1 MSPRFRQALRR
12 GPQLAFLLAALPPWS
27 LASAKNPAPPRFQ
40 ERPAAIDFA
49 APWQP
54 APGYNG
60 LKDGAFAG
68 GGVAIGDLTGDG
80 LPDVYLSRPSGGG
93 RLFRNEG
100 AWTFTDITAPA
111 GLAEDGAHWASG
123 CTLVDADNDGDLDLS
138 VCGYDTPNR
147 LFLNDG
153 RGQFR
158 DVAPAVGLAFQ
169 GASVILAWGDFDR
182 DGDADAY
189 LVTSRAFDSE
199 KLTPA
204 DAARLKEIDKR
215 LLKDPATGALSV
227 PEDLREE
234 FAVVMRPGAP
244 YLVKAGQA
252 DRLYR
257 NDGPGRDGLPR
268 FRDVTAAAGLT
279 DFGRGL
285 AAHWWDYDND
295 GFPDLY
301 VSNDF
306 FGADRLWRNKG
317 DGTFEDQA
325 PALLR
330 HTPWFSMGCDS
341 GDLNNDGLF
350 DFMASDMAGS
360 SHYRDKMGMGSMD
373 KNGWFLE
380 MGRPRQYMRNAVYIN
395 SGSGLPF
402 MECAHQLRVAATDWT
417 WSVKFADL
425 DCDGWLDLFVTNG
438 MTGDYLN
445 SDLVAANPGG
455 GPVRQAPPKPD
466 RDMAF
471 RNVGAPPGGAW
482 SFQFEN
488 VSEPWGLDREGVSFG
503 AAWGDLDGDGDPD
516 LVVNNFNEACTVY
529 ENTTPA
535 AEGGRLAV
543 HLRGTTSNRGGLGAV
558 VSLTAG
564 GFTQSRAIAS
574 ARGFFSSD
582 EPAAFFGTGKAKPE
596 RLEVRWPSGI
606 VQVVNPFPDGP
617 TLTITES
624 GQPAAAPPPAKT
636 LYAPSDLLAIPH
648 QERPFDDFAA
658 EPLLPNRLS
667 RQGPGQAWGDVD
679 GDGDDD
685 LFLGGPA
692 GQAGRLFLNQGLD
705 PSGKPHF
712 TAAPPAPFA
721 ADTAAEDMGVLF
733 LDVDVD
739 GDSDLFVVSGGV
751 EAAAQPSLYQDRL
764 YLNDGRGTFAA
775 APPGALPAEQDSGS
789 CAGAVD
795 FDRDGDLD
803 LFVGGRLIPGHYPTS
818 PGSRLL
824 QNQGGTFQDV
834 TAAAAPALAQT
845 ARVTCAVWA
854 DLDNDAWP
862 DLALA
867 SEWGTLQIFHNNRG
881 QLQPVPTG
889 AETHTGW
896 WNSLAAEDF
905 DGDGKID
912 LVAGN
917 SGLNTKYHP
926 SPGHPVSLYYGD
938 FDDSGRPQLVEAKS
952 LEDGTLLPV
961 RGKSCSQA
969 AMPML
974 KTKFPKFHD
983 FASSDLAKIYTKKK
997 LESALK
1003 LEAST
1008 LESAIFY
1015 NNSSGPGSIALA
1027 HSPLPAVAQI
1037 APIFGLATLDG
1048 DGDGDLDLAVAHN
1061 SYSPQRETG
1070 HMDGG
1075 VSLLLRNDGQR
1086 TFSAVWPHQ
1095 SGLAVA
1101 GDAKSLA
1108 AVPLNPTGA
1117 PALFFGI
1124 NNQTSATYLPSAPAL
1139 PLAALRLRGKKGNP
1153 QAIGARVT
1161 FTLPDGRRQTREI
1174 SAGSGYLTQAPPV
1187 LLIPSS
1193 VPKIT
1198 VRWPDGSQ
1206 STHPFSPQ
1214 GTTCA
1219 QPSREPKTGS

>member
-1 MSPRFRQALRR
+1 MSPSFRQAIR
-12 GPQLAFLLAALPPWS
+12 GGLALSALLGRLLAA
-27 LASAKNPAPPRFQ
+27 PAAPVAPTQDLGKPRFQ
-40 ERPAAIDFA
+40 ERPNAIPFA

-54 APGYNG
+54 APAYSG

-68 GGVAIGDLTGDG
+68 GGVAIGDVTGDG
-80 LPDVYLSRPSGGG
+80 LADVYLSRPSGGG
-93 RLFRNEG
+93 RLFRNQG
-100 AWTFTDITAPA
+100 NWSFTDITDTS
-111 GLAEDGAHWASG
+111 GLAEDRSHWASG

-147 LFLNDG
+147 LFLNSG
-153 RGQFR
+153 QGQFR
-158 DVAPAVGLAFQ
+158 DVAPQAGLAFH
-169 GASVILAWGDFDR
+169 GASIILAWGDFDC

-189 LVTSRAFDSE
+189 LVTSRAYDSE
-199 KLTPA
+199 KLSPA
-204 DAARLKEIDKR
+204 DTARLKEIDKR
-215 LLKDPATGALSV
+215 LTKDPSTGAWRV
-227 PEDLREE
+227 PDDLREE

-257 NDGPGRDGLPR
+257 NDGPGPDGVPI
-268 FRDVTAAAGLT
+268 FHDITAAAGLT

-285 AAHWWDYDND
+285 AAHWWDYDHD

-341 GDLNNDGLF
+341 GDINNDGLL

-380 MGRPRQYMRNAVYIN
+380 MGSPRQYMRNALYLN
-395 SGSGLPF
+395 SGAGLPF
-402 MECAHQLRVAATDWT
+402 MECAHQLRIAATDWT
-417 WSVKFADL
+417 WSVKFGDL

-445 SDLVAANPGG
+445 SDLVAANPAGG
-455 GPVRQAPPKPD
+455 AVRQAPPKPD

-471 RNVGAPPGGAW
+471 RNLGAAPGGAW

-488 VSEPWGLDREGVSFG
+488 VSKPWGLDREGISFG
-503 AAWGDLDGDGDPD
+503 AAWGDLDADGDPD
-516 LVVNNFNEACTVY
+516 LVVNNFNEACTTY
-529 ENTTPA
+529 ENTTPP
-535 AEGGRLAV
+535 AEANRLV
-543 HLRGTTSNRGGLGAV
+543 VRLRGTTSNRSGLGATLN
-558 VSLTAG
+558 LTAAG
-564 GFTQSRAIAS
+564 ITQTRAIAS

-582 EPAAFFGTGKAKPE
+582 EPVAFFGLGRAKPQ

-606 VQVVNPFPDGP
+606 QQVIEPLPEGI
-617 TLTITES
+617 TITITES
-624 GQPAAAPPPAKT
+624 GKPRPAPAPAPS
-636 LYAPSDLLAIPH
+636 LYAPSDLLSITH

-667 RQGPGQAWGDVD
+667 RQGPGQAWSDVD

-692 GQAGRLFLNQGLD
+692 GQAGQLFLNQGP
-705 PSGKPHF
+705 PSAAQPSF
-712 TAAPPAPFA
+712 TLASPAPFA
-721 ADTAAEDMGVLF
+721 ADAAAEDLGVLF
-733 LDVDVD
+733 LDADSD
-739 GDSDLFVVSGGV
+739 GDADLYVVSGGV

-764 YLNDGRGTFAA
+764 YLNDGHGLFAK
-775 APPGALPAEQDSGS
+775 APQGALPPEQDSGS
-789 CAGAVD
+789 CVCAVD

-824 QNQGGTFQDV
+824 QNQGGTFHDV
-834 TAAAAPALAQT
+834 TAAAAPALSQT
-845 ARVTCAVWA
+845 ARVTSALWA
-854 DLDNDAWP
+854 DLDNDTWP

-867 SEWGTLQIFHNNRG
+867 SEWGALQIFRNHQG
-881 QLQPVPTG
+881 HLQPLPTG

-896 WNSLAAEDF
+896 WNSLAAADL
-905 DGDGKID
+905 DGDGKLD

-938 FDDSGRPQLVEAKS
+938 FDDSGHPQLVEAKS

-983 FASSDLAKIYTKKK
+983 FAASDLNHIYTQKK

-1003 LEAST
+1003 LQATT
-1008 LESAIFY
+1008 LESAIFW
-1015 NNSSGPGSIALA
+1015 NESPGPGRVSLALQA
-1027 HSPLPAVAQI
+1027 LPPAAQI
-1037 APIFGLATLDG
+1037 APIFGLALLDL
-1048 DGDGDLDLAVAHN
+1048 DADGDLDLAAAQN
-1061 SYSPQRETG
+1061 SSSPQRETG
-1070 HMDGG
+1070 QMDGG
-1075 VSLLLRNDGQR
+1075 VSLLLRNDGKR
-1086 TFSAVWPHQ
+1086 AFSAVWPHL
-1095 SGLAVA
+1095 SGLAVPA
-1101 GDAKSLA
+1101 DAKSLA
-1108 AVPLNPTGA
+1108 AVPLAPTGA
-1117 PALFFGI
+1117 PALFFGV
-1124 NNQTSATYLPSAPAL
+1124 NQHTSMTFLPSPPAL
-1139 PLAALRLRGKKGNP
+1139 PLATLRLRSRQGNP
-1153 QAIGARVT
+1153 HAIGARIT
-1161 FTLPDGRRQTREI
+1161 YSLPGGRSQTQLI
-1174 SAGSGYLTQAPPV
+1174 SAGGGYLSQAPPV
-1187 LLIPSS
+1187 LLLPSTTAQ
-1193 VPKIT
+1193 VK
-1198 VRWPDGSQ
+1198 VLWPDGTQ
-1206 STHPFSPQ
+1206 STHPFKPG
-1214 GTTCA
+1214 GTTLT
-1219 QPSREPKTGS
+1219 QPAP